1 MDSAVLEKIV
11 DIINRHRNVSK
22 NDLYERLTT
31 REHIDVKLETF
42 TSIYANLKRRQMF
55 KSNDP
60 KSLNWRRLKEQAVNL
75 ALRYT
80 ELDEQEKREKATVR
94 DEEDNKPE
102 SHNNLIIRMASELS
116 TSPVLIARVV
126 LDGMI
131 KMGTLE
137 LVPNA
142 PSKIQISQLVKETHL
157 LKNGRLAYEIWECCC
172 VDDEHGP
179 VIDVIRNLVGVEE
192 EAKLES
198 WLISRGI
205 AFVREDEL
213 RMRGYDKT
221 PDFKLECPIYL
232 NSGTIVSWIDSKA
245 SFCDEQTHK
254 ENYENQFKFYLNRF
268 GPGMVIY
275 SYGYVRDVDKM
286 ACNFNAGTN
295 KRVIYVCERFPTNY
309 ITLDPGSIDDEQI

>member
-1 MDSAVLEKIV
+1 MDSAVFEKII
-11 DIINRHRNVSK
+11 DTINRHRNVGK
-22 NDLYERLTT
+22 NELYERLTT
-31 REHIDVKLETF
+31 RDRIDVKLETF

-60 KSLNWRRLKEQAVNL
+60 KSLNWRRLKEQAINL
-75 ALRYT
+75 AMQYS
-80 ELDEQEKREKATVR
+80 ELEQEEKRSQQQQQSNR
-94 DEEDNKPE
+94 
-102 SHNNLIIRMASELS
+102 SNLIIRMANDLMV
-116 TSPVLIARVV
+116 SPVLIARVI

-137 LVPNA
+137 LVPHA

-198 WLISRGI
+198 WLIERGI

-213 RMRGYDKT
+213 RLRGYDKT

-232 NSGTIVSWIDSKA
+232 NSGGTIVSWIDSKA

-286 ACNFNAGTN
+286 ACNFNAGGTN
-295 KRVIYVCERFPTNY
+295 KRVIYVCEKFPVDY
-309 ITLDPGSIDDEQI
+309 VTLDPGLIEDEQI